1 MRPPTATA
9 AVSRSNKELAALR
22 AAVGE
27 HAIQLQ
33 SHTAAVRDLAR
44 SATDLRDA
52 VADIGLLARNVAD
65 ADGTLDHSKMA
76 QGPNPAAGVARLAPE
91 TEPLPL
97 AGWYHDL
104 TGESTLRYWT
114 ANICSRTMSP
124 RRPVVLRGAFRCAA
138 MPSSVCEQDRVAWT
152 ERGEHPARS
161 MSGDDGDPCPPV
173 RRHGRDRRV
182 RRCSAPPMPRAVGLM
197 SGLRHRDG
205 PGRPSIRLVRRTRPG
220 RQMPPL

>member
-1 MRPPTATA
+1 MTVLPPAPEARRSPPEEETYLLRRLVDA
-9 AVSRSNKELAALR
+9 AADSNRRSLPIEKELAALR
-22 AAVGE
+22 AAVGQ

-138 MPSSVCEQDRVAWT
+138 MPSSVCEQDRVACT
-152 ERGEHPARS
+152 AR
-161 MSGDDGDPCPPV
+161 
-173 RRHGRDRRV
+173 
-182 RRCSAPPMPRAVGLM
+182 
-197 SGLRHRDG
+197 
-205 PGRPSIRLVRRTRPG
+205 
-220 RQMPPL
+220 